1 MKLTRTLASILL
13 ATLALSA
20 CGQKGPLYLPG
31 DPNQVRSEVPTTNSS
46 TAPDEDDQEEQ
57 DEQQP

>member
-1 MKLTRTLASILL
+1 MNFTRSLACLLL
-13 ATLALSA
+13 ATLALAA

-31 DPNQVRSEVPTTNSS
+31 DPDQVRSEVPTTNDS
-46 TAPDEDDQEEQ
+46 TVPDVDDQEEQ

>member
-1 MKLTRTLASILL
+1 MTLTRSLACFLL
-13 ATLALSA
+13 AALALSG

-31 DPNQVRSEVPTTNSS
+31 DPNEVRSEVPTTNDS
-46 TAPDEDDQEEQ
+46 TVPDEDDQEEQ

>member
-31 DPNQVRSEVPTTNSS
+31 DPNQVRSEVPTTNGS

>member
-1 MKLTRTLASILL
+1 MKLTRTLACLLL

-31 DPNQVRSEVPTTNSS
+31 DPNQVRSEVPTTNDS
-46 TAPDEDDQEEQ
+46 TVPDEEDQEEQ
-57 DEQQP
+57 NEQQP